1 MATFDNM
8 RLLHV
13 RTKQLEDYIG
23 REIPKYAILS
33 HRWRPKGDEIIYEDI
48 VYSRPKVWRVKKKG
62 AAEKVTKACAEA
74 NRLGLEYIW
83 IDTCCIDK
91 RSSSELSEAI
101 NSMYLWYR
109 NSDKCIAFLDDIKVL
124 DDIGKSRWFTRGWTL
139 QELIAPDNVRFYN
152 EDWSYIGDRFTM
164 AKTISGITRIDEVV
178 LRHGHDPELENWDH
192 HNYQEDGVHHICS
205 CGINSF
211 DSDRLRGVL
220 ETFSV
225 ATIMSWAA
233 GRETSREEDM
243 AYCLMGLFDVNM
255 PLLYGEKGK
264 AFLRL
269 QEEIIRRTNDQS
281 ILAWCSTKT
290 HGMAWFH
297 GRDLASCPDD
307 FAHVSIKKKW
317 SLEDPIYDDSSR
329 REINVTKEGLE
340 VDLLCFPLPP
350 ENQFSQERDC
360 YLAVL
365 DCAFGDNPLAKPA
378 IAIEKPPWGA
388 ANVFN
393 KNLCFMLFVMTPG
406 ASDSSDN
413 SVSKGVVRIAAH
425 TLDGADAIK
434 SMEFEKQAFRQEFDL
449 SEGKV
454 RKLTLSRILLRRGT
468 HSRNRF
474 TIPPIRAEN
483 IVDCDAGEYS
493 VDYALPEFD
502 KFDNIAAPNN
512 EPYGLALLRKQ
523 GSPQFYVFWGLHI
536 VVNDEDVKYEREDI
550 WCKVMPADDEKT
562 TQAFAS
568 VKEWYYHQ
576 RAESTSMRHDTLDW
590 TIISKK
596 RFRDVSEVD
605 RAVLH
610 VGELSREV
618 VVEIKRSRFLREA
631 FLNLTIHVK
640 LPPQRSRTV

>member
-1 MATFDNM
+1 M

-13 RTKQLEDYIG
+13 KDKKLKDFIG
-23 REIPKYAILS
+23 QSIPQYVILS
-33 HRWRPKGDEIIYEDI
+33 HCWRPRGDEILYEDV
-48 VYSRPKVWRVKKKG
+48 VYSEPKIWKKKKKK
-62 AAEKVTKACAEA
+62 AAEKVIKACAVA
-74 NRLGLEYIW
+74 SHLGYEYVW

-124 DDIGKSRWFTRGWTL
+124 EDIGKSRWFTRGWTL

-152 EDWSYIGDRFTM
+152 KDWSYIGDRFAM

-178 LRHGHDPELENWDH
+178 LRHGHNPELENWDD
-192 HNYQEDGVHHICS
+192 HNYWEDGVHHICN

-233 GRETSREEDM
+233 GRETSREEDI

-290 HGMAWFH
+290 EGMAWFH
-297 GRDLASCPDD
+297 GRDLASSPND
-307 FAHVSIKKKW
+307 FAHIGIKKKW
-317 SLEDPIYDDSSR
+317 SLEDPIYDDKSR
-329 REINVTKEGLE
+329 REINMTKEGLE
-340 VDLLCFPLPP
+340 AELLCFPLAPG
-350 ENQFSQERDC
+350 NQFSEENEC

-365 DCAFGDNPLAKPA
+365 DCTLGDNPLAKPA
-378 IAIEKPPWGA
+378 IVIEKPPWGA
-388 ANVFN
+388 ANMFT
-393 KNLCFMLFVMTPG
+393 KNLCFMLLVMTPG
-406 ASDSSDN
+406 DSDSPDN
-413 SVSKGVVRIAAH
+413 TVSKGVVRIAAY
-425 TLDGADAIK
+425 TFDGPDMFK
-434 SMEFEKQAFRQEFDL
+434 SMEYEKQIFRQEFDL
-449 SEGKV
+449 NEGVV

-502 KFDNIAAPNN
+502 QSDNVAAPNN
-512 EPYGLALLRKQ
+512 EHYGLALLRKQ
-523 GSPQFYVFWGLHI
+523 ESPQFYIFWGLKI
-536 VVNDEDVKYEREDI
+536 FVKDEGARYEREDL
-550 WCKVMPADDEKT
+550 WCKVIPADDEET
-562 TQAFAS
+562 TKVFAS
-568 VKEWYYHQ
+568 VKEWCYHQ
-576 RAESTSMRHDTLDW
+576 RAESTSMRHDMLDW
-590 TIISKK
+590 AITSEK
-596 RFRDVSEVD
+596 RFWGVSEVD

-610 VGELSREV
+610 IGELRREV
-618 VVEIKRSRFLREA
+618 VVEIRRSRFLQEA
-631 FLNLTIHVK
+631 FLNLTVHVK
-640 LPPQRSRTV
+640 LPPQRSQTV